1 MLDFNSKTHIT
12 DRINH
17 FIDKALAEQAEQPRK
32 YLGASIVGA
41 PCERRVQYEY
51 MATLGLVD
59 KQPVD
64 PRVKRIFDR
73 GNVYEQKA
81 IEWLQ
86 QAGFVFG
93 SNQHGFTDFN
103 GSFNGHS
110 DGVVVSG
117 PECGVVFPC
126 LWECKC
132 LQDKGFKAI
141 VKDGLKKYSDAYW
154 VQVHVYMAYLQLE
167 HCLYTIVNANTMELH
182 HFVIELDIEVA
193 RQARARVERVI
204 NATGMGE
211 LVPRMTTDRNYFECK
226 WCNFNTACW
235 NK

>member
-17 FIDKALAEQAEQPRK
+17 FIDKALADQTEEPRK

-81 IEWLQ
+81 IEWLAM
-86 QAGFVFG
+86 AGFVWG
-93 SNQHGFTDFN
+93 GHQHRFSDFDN
-103 GSFNGHS
+103 VFAGHC
-110 DGVVVSG
+110 DGILVSG
-117 PECGVVFPC
+117 PECGLRYPM

-132 LQDKGFKAI
+132 LQDKGFRAI

-154 VQVHVYMAYLQLE
+154 VQIHIYMAYLELE
-167 HCLYTIVNANTMELH
+167 RCLYTMVNANTMELH
-182 HFVIELDIEVA
+182 HEVIELDIEVA
-193 RQARARVERVI
+193 RQARQRVDRVI
-204 NATGMGE
+204 TATKMGE
-211 LVPRMTTDRNYFECK
+211 MVPRCTSDKSYFICK
-226 WCNFNTACW
+226 WCKFSSDCW